1 MKFMFFTLGGRLF
14 WEDVYNF
21 QNWIIQKNV
30 RTLNYRL
37 LDPHSI
43 RRASGTFEQCRDALI
58 KYIEAYE
65 MTAPYDDS
73 IVLIPGFGQS
83 KKALRELADE
93 LKTLPANII
102 IFNHASLRQSLIY
115 HANILAQ
122 FLKNIKTKNK
132 TSFITV
138 GSGGL
143 VLRKMIGNSN
153 NYRSYNIHRVLELNP
168 LNSGSDLAELLEKNK
183 YAFKLAGPMIRD
195 ITPQKT
201 TVLAKLPQ
209 EIEHGLLFCS
219 QPWKAL
225 IRKILS
231 RYDSFPIAS
240 RPSEES
246 FAKVVYK
253 ISEPFEPPLKD
264 KMIVGLCRRYI
275 ENGYFTENDKN
286 AGRPKNST
294 LKS

>member
-21 QNWIIQKNV
+21 QDWIIQKNV

-37 LDPHSI
+37 LDPHNI
-43 RRASGTFEQCRDALI
+43 RRASGTFEQCRDELI

-65 MTAPYDDS
+65 MAAPYDDS

-83 KKALRELADE
+83 KKALRELAKE
-93 LKTLPANII
+93 LKDLPANII
-102 IFNHASLRQSLIY
+102 IFNYASLRQTLIY
-115 HANILAQ
+115 HANILTQ
-122 FLKNIKTKNK
+122 FLKNIKTKNR
-132 TSFITV
+132 TSFITI

-143 VLRKMIGNSN
+143 VLRKLIENSY
-153 NYRSYNIHRVLELNP
+153 NYRNYNIYRVLEINP
-168 LNSGSDLAELLEKNK
+168 LNSGSDFAELLEKNK

-195 ITPQKT
+195 ITPKKA
-201 TVLAKLPQ
+201 VALAKLPQ

-253 ISEPFEPPLKD
+253 VTEPFEPPLKD
-264 KMIVGLCRRYI
+264 KSIIGLCRRYI
-275 ENGYFTENDKN
+275 ENGYFLDNKQSQNQSESST
-286 AGRPKNST
+286 PKN
-294 LKS
+294 

>member
-30 RTLNYRL
+30 RTLEYRL
-37 LDPHSI
+37 LDPYNI
-43 RRASGTFEQCRDALI
+43 RRASGTFEQCRDALM

-65 MTAPYDDS
+65 MDAPYDDS

-83 KKALRELADE
+83 KKALKELAEE
-93 LKTLPANII
+93 LKCLPANII
-102 IFNHASLRQSLIY
+102 IFNYASLRKSLTH
-115 HANILAQ
+115 HANILSQ

-132 TSFITV
+132 TSLITV

-143 VLRKMIGNSN
+143 VLRKMIDNSN
-153 NYRSYNIHRVLELNP
+153 NYRYYGISRVLELNP

-195 ITPQKT
+195 ITPKKT
-201 TVLAKLPQ
+201 AALAKLPQ

-225 IRKILS
+225 FRKLLS

-246 FAKVVYK
+246 FAKTVYK
-253 ISEPFEPPLKD
+253 ITEPFEPPLKD
-264 KMIVGLCRRYI
+264 KMIVGLCKRYI
-275 ENGYFTENDKN
+275 TEGYFSEKE
-286 AGRPKNST
+286 AKKQLSEISRI
-294 LKS
+294 